1 MNLPAFHD
9 SPLAHMTPEQRLAF
23 FDGAKRR
30 ADAQRRQSISDALDA
45 LWRRLS
51 LRGMR
56 SMLARRRVGQHVHA

>member
-1 MNLPAFHD
+1 
-9 SPLAHMTPEQRLAF
+9 MTPEQRLAF